1 MGSGTG
7 GGRTGRRTARA
18 AVVVLSVALLG
29 GGGSGCSGGDDGA
42 GGGSGSPSRASTPET
57 SATGALAPCRVERHV
72 VVIDVAGLLT
82 LGDETQMWVDWINAV
97 AEPEPRPGGPEL
109 SHAYRAKGYELLYSI
124 TVPPT
129 ILIEGLAPP
138 LAVDAWLQR
147 NGFATGDGTRVVG
160 YNGDSTDINVLA
172 ASITDELMRLAAEG
186 VHLDAAYTDNDYR
199 VYAFTAAGIPAHQV
213 FTLGP
218 AAGMSGT
225 TAVAGD
231 DLEDHRST
239 VEALPPVCVT
249 G

>member
-1 MGSGTG
+1 MGSGSGGG
-7 GGRTGRRTARA
+7 GGRAGRRTTRA
-18 AVVVLSVALLG
+18 AVVLGLILLG
-29 GGGSGCSGGDDGA
+29 AGCSGGDDDPRS
-42 GGGSGSPSRASTPET
+42 SGSSPAPAPET
-57 SATGALAPCRVERHV
+57 SGTAALASCREDHHV
-72 VVIDVAGLLT
+72 VVIDVAGTVT

-129 ILIEGLAPP
+129 VLIDGLAPP
-138 LAVDAWLQR
+138 LAVEAWLER

-172 ASITDELMRLAAEG
+172 ASITDELIRMAAEG

-199 VYAFTAAGIPAHQV
+199 VYAVTAAGIPAQQV
-213 FTLGP
+213 FTLGS
-218 AAGMSGT
+218 AAGMAGT

-231 DLEDHRST
+231 DLEGHRAT
-239 VEALPPVCVT
+239 VEGLPAVCVT
-249 G
+249 P